1 MRAHYFFLLLIP
13 GLSPGVSHA
22 QAVARTDTPR
32 GGQLRVSFEPVVT
45 TWDDVFTPVGRQP
58 LGAALPARVFVHS
71 ERRVTP
77 LELEFGITDHITLGA
92 QLPLVR
98 AANHAGVVQDSAGAG
113 AALDSTLADTTY
125 AFAAIRN
132 SRRGLRYFAG
142 DAEVSAKLRLGPREG
157 AYAAALRF
165 RVRLPTGRQ
174 DSPHDLF
181 DMAAG
186 DHQTDLELQ
195 LTQELTLL
203 RLLWL
208 NLSVRAVEQRPGIRG
223 RRVASQSALL
233 VPRAA
238 WSRLAWDPGDELAVD
253 FAPLLRLAPHFG
265 AGPTVGYYTKR
276 RDRYTFSSAADSVA
290 LATRLGFPRSAA
302 VLDAGTAER
311 RLRQGVAVTYA
322 GPNASGEMSIE
333 WTVSGVG
340 ARVPA
345 ATVFRILFRT
355 SRWPF

>member
-1 MRAHYFFLLLIP
+1 LVIAVLLTP
-13 GLSPGVSHA
+13 GASPGWA
-22 QAVARTDTPR
+22 QAVPRTDTPR

-45 TWDDVFTPVGRQP
+45 TWDDVFTPLGRQG
-58 LGAALPARVFVHS
+58 LGASLPASVFVHS

-77 LELEFGITDHITLGA
+77 LELEFGIGDHIALGA

-98 AANHAGVVQDSAGAG
+98 TANRAGVVQDSAGTG
-113 AALDSTLADTTY
+113 AALDSTLADSTY
-125 AFAAIRN
+125 TFAPIRN

-142 DAEVSAKLRLGPREG
+142 DAEVSAKVRVGRRDGPYG
-157 AYAAALRF
+157 AALRVL
-165 RVRLPTGRQ
+165 VRLPTGRQ

-181 DMAAG
+181 DIPAG
-186 DHQTDLELQ
+186 DHQTDVELQ
-195 LTQELTLL
+195 ATQELTLAG
-203 RLLWL
+203 LLWL
-208 NLSVRAVEQRPGIRG
+208 NLSVRATQQRPGTRE
-223 RRVASQSALL
+223 RRVATQSALL

-238 WSRLAWDPGDELAVD
+238 WARLQWDPGDELAVD
-253 FAPLLRLAPHFG
+253 FAPMVRLAPHFG

-276 RDRYTFSSAADSVA
+276 RDRYTFTSAADSVA
-290 LATRLGFPRSAA
+290 LAARLGFPRSAG
-302 VLDAGTAER
+302 VLNAGTAER

-345 ATVFRILFRT
+345 ATVFRIVFRT